1 MKFKNRW
8 MDDGHWYSIYMRIYI
23 RTYGEICTNYEV
35 YGRESRDRNDNIRR
49 RGLRFDTF
57 LMTWQRGHEGRLVIN
72 DIHKPPSIVP

>member
-8 MDDGHWYSIYMRIYI
+8 MDDGHWYSISMRTYI

-57 LMTWQRGHEGRLVIN
+57 LMTWQRGPEGRLIIN
-72 DIHKPPSIVP
+72 DIHTPPSIIP